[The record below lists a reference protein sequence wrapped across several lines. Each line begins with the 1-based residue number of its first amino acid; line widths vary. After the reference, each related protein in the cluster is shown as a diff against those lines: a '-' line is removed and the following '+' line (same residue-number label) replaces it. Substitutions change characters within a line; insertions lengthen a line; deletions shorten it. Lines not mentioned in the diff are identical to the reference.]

1 MDGLRSLIVLLVNE
15 HVILK
20 NHNMIICHK
29 TKAVANYR
37 TQFRSVLSVV
47 ELLLAQNKQIYCKKK
62 LFLEANNQL
71 VGARGTNC
79 PRAILKH
86 NASIVSHNANAF

>member
-1 MDGLRSLIVLLVNE
+1 MGWIEKFDVLVINE

-37 TQFRSVLSVV
+37 TQFRSALSVV
-47 ELLLAQNKQIYCKKK
+47 ELLLAQNKQITVKKAVSRSK
-62 LFLEANNQL
+62 QPISGSKRNQL
-71 VGARGTNC
+71 SPGNTQT
-79 PRAILKH
+79 
-86 NASIVSHNANAF
+86 

>member
-1 MDGLRSLIVLLVNE
+1 MGWIEKFDVLVINE

-37 TQFRSVLSVV
+37 TQFRSALSVV

-62 LFLEANNQL
+62 AVSRSKQTISGSKRNQL
-71 VGARGTNC
+71 SPGNTQT
-79 PRAILKH
+79 
-86 NASIVSHNANAF
+86 

>member
-1 MDGLRSLIVLLVNE
+1 VGWIEKFDVLVINE

-37 TQFRSVLSVV
+37 TQFRFALSV
-47 ELLLAQNKQIYCKKK
+47 ELLLAQNKRIYCQNRSVPRSKQPISGRKR
-62 LFLEANNQL
+62 NQFSS
-71 VGARGTNC
+71 GNTQT
-79 PRAILKH
+79 
-86 NASIVSHNANAF
+86 